1 MPLSADYTIKATSN
15 NNKRNRQIQHQQQR
29 QPWRQLLSAQSDA
42 RRPNSRSICR
52 RITTAEITKIK
63 DNNKRNKN
71 NNNSSNYSTT
81 YNVTFRT
88 SLLHATYTHTDTRSE
103 LQQFSPK
110 WGRGGGRCCAAR
122 FVTFA
127 VCFNCPAG
135 LSACRLGKDVSEQLP
150 EAATHTHIH
159 THNFSPELGKP
170 SQQSLSPRNA
180 LHRQRMHAIT
190 NTQTHIQQTH
200 TQTQTDRQ
208 THTEREVCSADTSL
222 HCTAQWVRKESVGLK
237 LKYKYYRKTI
247 ATLCHTKIYVT
258 GKSRYL
264 RSNKIHFIFISISC
278 RSITL
283 SVCINTFNSKAFRTR
298 TMKIGNNMSYDSTQN
313 IFIGRTV
320 KALNGMS

>member
-88 SLLHATYTHTDTRSE
+88 SLLHATHTHTRAE

-110 WGRGGGRCCAAR
+110 WGRGGGCCCAAR

-150 EAATHTHIH
+150 EAATHTNIH
-159 THNFSPELGKP
+159 TTLAP
-170 SQQSLSPRNA
+170 SWGSQVSRAFHHAMRCTLSLPAANARNYK
-180 LHRQRMHAIT
+180 HRH
-190 NTQTHIQQTH
+190 TQKH
-200 TQTQTDRQ
+200 TLIQTQTDR
-208 THTEREVCSADTSL
+208 HTQRERSVLCWHFTSL
-222 HCTAQWVRKESVGLK
+222 HCTVGAKEKCWLK
-237 LKYKYYRKTI
+237 I
-247 ATLCHTKIYVT
+247 EI
-258 GKSRYL
+258 
-264 RSNKIHFIFISISC
+264 
-278 RSITL
+278 
-283 SVCINTFNSKAFRTR
+283 
-298 TMKIGNNMSYDSTQN
+298 
-313 IFIGRTV
+313 
-320 KALNGMS
+320 

>member
-71 NNNSSNYSTT
+71 NNNNSNYSTT

-88 SLLHATYTHTDTRSE
+88 SLLHATHTHTRAE
-103 LQQFSPK
+103 LQQFSSK
-110 WGRGGGRCCAAR
+110 LGRGGGCCCAAR

-180 LHRQRMHAIT
+180 LHSQLAGSECT
-190 NTQTHIQQTH
+190 QLQTHRHTYSKHTH
-200 TQTQTDRQ
+200 KHKQTDR
-208 THTEREVCSADTSL
+208 HTLREKCALLTLHFTALHSGCERKVLA
-222 HCTAQWVRKESVGLK
+222 
-237 LKYKYYRKTI
+237 
-247 ATLCHTKIYVT
+247 
-258 GKSRYL
+258 
-264 RSNKIHFIFISISC
+264 
-278 RSITL
+278 
-283 SVCINTFNSKAFRTR
+283 
-298 TMKIGNNMSYDSTQN
+298 
-313 IFIGRTV
+313 
-320 KALNGMS
+320 